1 MTDSGM
7 SGVKRSRWGGRL
19 PALLVACMLWAC
31 YPESPT
37 TVEEVDIVV
46 TAFDESFDFASAL
59 TYAMPDSVV
68 EIDLGEGALG
78 SYDHALSAGI
88 LARVALNMATAGY
101 TREMDPVANGADVV
115 IIVQAS
121 VTLNVNA
128 YSYYPWDPYWG
139 WYPGWSYWGGC
150 PGCGW
155 GYPWG
160 PVTSVTSYTTGS
172 VIIEM
177 VDPTAMPSTDDGPAW
192 NMRWAAILNG
202 MAEGGNAA
210 GRLDSAIDQ
219 AFAQSPY
226 LGS

>member
-1 MTDSGM
+1 MTDSRM
-7 SGVKRSRWGGRL
+7 SGMKRSRWGGPL
-19 PALLVACMLWAC
+19 TLLIACMLWAC
-31 YPESPT
+31 YPDSATSVDEL
-37 TVEEVDIVV
+37 DIVV

-78 SYDHALSAGI
+78 SYDHGLSAGI
-88 LARVALNMATAGY
+88 LARIASNMAVAGY

-115 IIVQAS
+115 MIVQAS
-121 VTLNVNA
+121 VTLNVDA

-160 PVTSVTSYTTGS
+160 PVTSVTSYRTGS
-172 VIIEM
+172 IIIEM
-177 VDPTAMPSTDDGPAW
+177 VDPTAMPSTDDGPTW

-202 MAEGGNAA
+202 LAEGGNAA

-219 AFAQSPY
+219 AFAQSLY